1 MTVSKHARTPEATFI
16 DRIYAETRVRDAGF
30 VMPSYHC
37 HNYFELFYVESGAC
51 RFLAEDHLYDLHAG
65 DFMLIPPQF
74 LHYTRYLCGAC
85 KRSTVFFRLEDLD
98 PKMTAL
104 LPYDGQFLETLRL
117 FQASLPFQETAS
129 GLLARM
135 VAERETDDVLTEF
148 LLPMQLQEL
157 LLLCSRNC
165 RFLDDLPAEI
175 PTTDRQILLA
185 ARFIS
190 EHYMEPITT
199 ADIAQA
205 ASFSPNYLTR
215 KFREAAGIGVH
226 EYLVYV
232 RLKQAAKDLAAT
244 RDTITQ
250 IAFRNGFSDSN
261 YFKDAF
267 KKKYGLSPTQYRQNQ
282 C

>member
-74 LHYTRYLCGAC
+74 LHYTRYLFGAC

>member
-1 MTVSKHARTPEATFI
+1 MPHTSHRAPNAASI
-16 DRIYAETRVRDAGF
+16 DRIYVETRLREAGF
-30 VMPSYHC
+30 VMPAYHC
-37 HNYFELFYVESGAC
+37 HSYYELFYVEAGAC
-51 RFLAEDHLYDLHAG
+51 RFLAEDHLYDMHAG
-65 DFMLIPPQF
+65 DFMLIPPQL
-74 LHYTRYLCGAC
+74 LHYTRYLFGAC
-85 KRSTVFFRLEDLD
+85 KRTTVFFRPED
-98 PKMTAL
+98 TGSIL
-104 LPYDGQFLETLRL
+104 LSLFPFDGCFLEQLRL
-117 FQASLPFQETAS
+117 FQAPLPFQETVSTLFSRMIQEEKEDDA
-129 GLLARM
+129 LLRALLPLQL
-135 VAERETDDVLTEF
+135 AELF
-148 LLPMQLQEL
+148 LLCARHCQFPE
-157 LLLCSRNC
+157 
-165 RFLDDLPAEI
+165 DLPAEI
-175 PTTDRQILLA
+175 HTTDQQILLA

-199 ADIAQA
+199 SDIAQA

-267 KKKYGLSPTQYRQNQ
+267 KKKYGLSPSQYRQNQ

>member
-74 LHYTRYLCGAC
+74 LHYTRYLFGAC

-215 KFREAAGIGVH
+215 KFREAAGLGVH

>member
-74 LHYTRYLCGAC
+74 LHYTRYLFGAC

-98 PKMTAL
+98 PKMAGL

-117 FQASLPFQETAS
+117 FQASIPFQETAS
-129 GLLARM
+129 SLLARM
-135 VAERETDDVLTEF
+135 VAERATDDVLTEF

-199 ADIAQA
+199 SDIAQA

-267 KKKYGLSPTQYRQNQ
+267 KKKYGLSPSQYRQNQ